1 MVIVEGLPEEVANPV
16 SDREGQRQPAG
27 LRRATIVLGA
37 ERSLVDMRWNV
48 LIVGG
53 AAISLLTA
61 SLYLVV
67 IGRHAAFDI
76 PRFKR

>member
-1 MVIVEGLPEEVANPV
+1 M
-16 SDREGQRQPAG
+16 
-27 LRRATIVLGA
+27 LGA

-61 SLYLVV
+61 SLYLVA